1 MKKINND
8 FTNFSYTDD
17 EIGEYHEPEQ
27 DLLIHQKQLM
37 KIENDVSLNPDT
49 SYDIDKSKN
58 STLKNKEIL
67 KIIGGD
73 SIDYYDQKNNLSNMT
88 GGILTQIDTKVNHN
102 YYNNNN
108 NNNNNFIYNKNNKN
122 NLCFEI
128 SNFQCFIPNSIFN
141 SKKYG
146 SQSQSFGNYNKS
158 LDEYKNLE
166 NKFNELNNSYNTVLN
181 LMQYWQKFYLDI
193 VQLVSTKIND
203 NDSNNDLLNDQFK
216 FSVIEDVKNLIKKAK
231 DKVDNKFFDLQIFKE
246 NNFFILNNN
255 FNHLNNNNNN
265 KNKFENLSLIKN
277 FFSIENSRKKK
288 KLKIIQNEFF
298 SFFPLNLNSQ
308 KLRGKFYLEDD
319 DINHLPPMIVK
330 KKIDKGINT
339 DKIEKQ
345 TEIKFI
351 EKEII
356 KEINKLKF
364 DLNHLKFDNNNN
376 KNNFTIQG
384 NEKHTKNNINKNKN
398 SNVNN
403 NNNNKKNNFLLK
415 KKNSN
420 NNNNNNNK
428 FSLLKIEK
436 FDNLNLI
443 SKVKKPKKIFKLT
456 KNTMTDLTYKNI
468 ISLETLN
475 EEYSNQV
482 KTLEKDKNKIK
493 KNYEN
498 QIEKLNKQ
506 LSLFK
511 EKEEDTLKKN
521 YITKINSFQIL
532 CQNLTEKTS
541 NKKYNNN
548 KEEEKINEINNN
560 KNSNSNILN
569 TSSAFLPE
577 MIPPEQTYKIFVH
590 CVKHFKYEEDLYKD
604 YFEEEDIL
612 NLKHFVN
619 KMEKYTYHTSIPVQ
633 RKDPFHYY
641 KPIESASQKKY
652 KESIL
657 MGFKP
662 MTINIKSKS
671 RTNSKTS
678 KNKNKQKSYDY
689 RNNNT
694 SANYSYNIHNF
705 DTTNSTFNKYKAVLR
720 SLKNS

>member
-1 MKKINND
+1 MPPI
-8 FTNFSYTDD
+8 
-17 EIGEYHEPEQ
+17 
-27 DLLIHQKQLM
+27 
-37 KIENDVSLNPDT
+37 
-49 SYDIDKSKN
+49 
-58 STLKNKEIL
+58 IL
-67 KIIGGD
+67 K
-73 SIDYYDQKNNLSNMT
+73 
-88 GGILTQIDTKVNHN
+88 
-102 YYNNNN
+102 
-108 NNNNNFIYNKNNKN
+108 
-122 NLCFEI
+122 
-128 SNFQCFIPNSIFN
+128 
-141 SKKYG
+141 KK
-146 SQSQSFGNYNKS
+146 
-158 LDEYKNLE
+158 
-166 NKFNELNNSYNTVLN
+166 T
-181 LMQYWQKFYLDI
+181 
-193 VQLVSTKIND
+193 
-203 NDSNNDLLNDQFK
+203 
-216 FSVIEDVKNLIKKAK
+216 
-231 DKVDNKFFDLQIFKE
+231 
-246 NNFFILNNN
+246 
-255 FNHLNNNNNN
+255 
-265 KNKFENLSLIKN
+265 
-277 FFSIENSRKKK
+277 
-288 KLKIIQNEFF
+288 
-298 SFFPLNLNSQ
+298 
-308 KLRGKFYLEDD
+308 
-319 DINHLPPMIVK
+319 
-330 KKIDKGINT
+330 DKGINT

-345 TEIKFI
+345 SEIKYI
-351 EKEII
+351 EKEVI
-356 KEINKLKF
+356 KEIKNLKF
-364 DLNHLKFDNNNN
+364 DLNYLKYDNNNN
-376 KNNFTIQG
+376 NFTIHA
-384 NEKHTKNNINKNKN
+384 NEKQNKNNKIK
-398 SNVNN
+398 N
-403 NNNNKKNNFLLK
+403 NNNNKKNNILLK
-415 KKNSN
+415 KKNS
-420 NNNNNNNK
+420 NNNNNNK

-475 EEYSNQV
+475 EEYSNQL

-506 LSLFK
+506 ISLFK
-511 EKEEDTLKKN
+511 EKEEDTIKKN
-521 YITKINSFQIL
+521 YITKNNSFQIL
-532 CQNLTEKTS
+532 NIEKI
-541 NKKYNNN
+541 KNN
-548 KEEEKINEINNN
+548 KEEEKINELNNNNNNNN
-560 KNSNSNILN
+560 KNSNTNILN

-662 MTINIKSKS
+662 MTINIRSKS

>member
-108 NNNNNFIYNKNNKN
+108 NNNNNNFIYNNNNNKN
-122 NLCFEI
+122 YFSI
-128 SNFQCFIPNSIFN
+128 SNFQYFIPNSIFN

-146 SQSQSFGNYNKS
+146 NQSQSFGNYNKS

-166 NKFNELNNSYNTVLN
+166 NKYNELNNSYNTVLN

-203 NDSNNDLLNDQFK
+203 NDNNNDLLNDQFK

-231 DKVDNKFFDLQIFKE
+231 EKVDNKFFDLQIFKE
-246 NNFFILNNN
+246 NNFFILNNDFKLN
-255 FNHLNNNNNN
+255 YLNDNNNNNN
-265 KNKFENLSLIKN
+265 DKKFENLYIIKTFFLIKN
-277 FFSIENSRKKK
+277 KIPK
-288 KLKIIQNEFF
+288 KLNKIIQNEYF

-319 DINHLPPMIVK
+319 DINDLPPIILK
-330 KKIDKGINT
+330 KKTDKGINT

-345 TEIKFI
+345 SEIKYI
-351 EKEII
+351 EKEVI
-356 KEINKLKF
+356 KEIKNLKF
-364 DLNHLKFDNNNN
+364 DLNYLKYDNNNN
-376 KNNFTIQG
+376 NFTIHA
-384 NEKHTKNNINKNKN
+384 NEKQNKNNKIKN
-398 SNVNN
+398 NN
-403 NNNNKKNNFLLK
+403 NNNNKKNNILLK
-415 KKNSN
+415 KKNS
-420 NNNNNNNK
+420 NNNNNK

-475 EEYSNQV
+475 EEYSNQL

-506 LSLFK
+506 ISLFK
-511 EKEEDTLKKN
+511 EKEEDTIKKN

-532 CQNLTEKTS
+532 NIEKI
-541 NKKYNNN
+541 KNN
-548 KEEEKINEINNN
+548 KEEEKINELNNNNNNNN
-560 KNSNSNILN
+560 KNSNTNILN

-662 MTINIKSKS
+662 MTINIRSKS

>member
-1 MKKINND
+1 
-8 FTNFSYTDD
+8 
-17 EIGEYHEPEQ
+17 
-27 DLLIHQKQLM
+27 
-37 KIENDVSLNPDT
+37 
-49 SYDIDKSKN
+49 
-58 STLKNKEIL
+58 
-67 KIIGGD
+67 
-73 SIDYYDQKNNLSNMT
+73 
-88 GGILTQIDTKVNHN
+88 
-102 YYNNNN
+102 
-108 NNNNNFIYNKNNKN
+108 
-122 NLCFEI
+122 
-128 SNFQCFIPNSIFN
+128 
-141 SKKYG
+141 
-146 SQSQSFGNYNKS
+146 
-158 LDEYKNLE
+158 
-166 NKFNELNNSYNTVLN
+166 
-181 LMQYWQKFYLDI
+181 
-193 VQLVSTKIND
+193 
-203 NDSNNDLLNDQFK
+203 
-216 FSVIEDVKNLIKKAK
+216 
-231 DKVDNKFFDLQIFKE
+231 
-246 NNFFILNNN
+246 
-255 FNHLNNNNNN
+255 
-265 KNKFENLSLIKN
+265 
-277 FFSIENSRKKK
+277 
-288 KLKIIQNEFF
+288 
-298 SFFPLNLNSQ
+298 
-308 KLRGKFYLEDD
+308 
-319 DINHLPPMIVK
+319 
-330 KKIDKGINT
+330 
-339 DKIEKQ
+339 
-345 TEIKFI
+345 
-351 EKEII
+351 
-356 KEINKLKF
+356 
-364 DLNHLKFDNNNN
+364 
-376 KNNFTIQG
+376 
-384 NEKHTKNNINKNKN
+384 
-398 SNVNN
+398 
-403 NNNNKKNNFLLK
+403 
-415 KKNSN
+415 
-420 NNNNNNNK
+420 
-428 FSLLKIEK
+428 
-436 FDNLNLI
+436 
-443 SKVKKPKKIFKLT
+443 
-456 KNTMTDLTYKNI
+456 MTDLTYKNI

-541 NKKYNNN
+541 NKKYNIN